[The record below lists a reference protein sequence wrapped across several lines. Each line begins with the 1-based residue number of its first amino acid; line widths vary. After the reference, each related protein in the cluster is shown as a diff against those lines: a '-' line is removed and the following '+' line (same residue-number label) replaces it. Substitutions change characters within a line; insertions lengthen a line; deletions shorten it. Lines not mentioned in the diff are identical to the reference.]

1 MDSERTGAFSMP
13 PNVSLNVFSK
23 PLKALG
29 SKGREAYFGADG
41 VRNLRGIRNRL
52 SHNYL
57 EIDHDILWDTVNA
70 DLPLVHQRIA
80 VDVATAREI
89 VSVAL
94 KDAEGDE
101 NEWRARHLRPT
112 RDS

>member
-1 MDSERTGAFSMP
+1 MP